1 MKLPARKNCIWR
13 MPSTSFRCQPTWR
26 ITSWTSDGTDEVKSK
41 YDSFDRHNNSGI
53 VLMTEDSSE
62 KDRIASTRY
71 LTNVG
76 EASLRTK
83 KNARLLIREYCIIL
97 SW

>member
-1 MKLPARKNCIWR
+1 MADNNLGA
-13 MPSTSFRCQPTWR
+13 
-26 ITSWTSDGTDEVKSK
+26 SDGTDEVKSK

-76 EASLRTK
+76 EASLQTK
-83 KNARLLIREYCIIL
+83 KTKRKTVTFENIA
-97 SW
+97 